1 MLGQNLK
8 QLYESLGPRQCV
20 SMLTALLK
28 KGEVKPE
35 DFSLRE
41 CAEAFCGND
50 WVRKLNPANIAKM
63 GSVNVLEAGEAVDV
77 SAFSNITGQIVYTK
91 VHQGWDQ
98 VQKLGEKLFTNVPT
112 QFASEKVPGIGR
124 IKGDGEAIH
133 PGQPYP
139 ELGFGEQYWETPITT
154 KHGFI
159 VSVEAETIFFD
170 RTALVLKRAGE
181 AGERAAYNK
190 EKRQLAC
197 VAGITIT
204 VGNESFDGNNH
215 KWNGNTYNTYSTTA
229 QTNGND
235 TIQINAKASIDL
247 ADWTNLEALWLLFQA
262 QTDPDTGLP
271 INFNPDTLVVMPYK
285 WFTGHRIVSATEV
298 RSGDITTGAG
308 TQTLSSNPIGRMF
321 SSVYTSPLLEQLIVA
336 SGVSSSNSKYWFFV
350 GEPKK
355 AFEYRENWPLT
366 VVQAPSNSEA
376 EFTRDIVLR
385 YKVSERGV
393 PWVADPRYMAKGYNS

>member
-20 SMLTALLK
+20 KKLSGLLK
-28 KGEVKPE
+28 KGDIKPE

-41 CAEAFCGND
+41 MAEAFCGAE
-50 WVRKLNPANIAKM
+50 WTRKLNPAALAKAQA
-63 GSVNVLEAGEAVDV
+63 VNVLEAGEAVDV
-77 SAFSNITGQIVYTK
+77 SAFSNITGQIIYTK

-98 VQKLGEKLFTNVPT
+98 VDALGDKLFTTVPT
-112 QFASEKVPGIGR
+112 QFAFEKVPGIGR
-124 IKGDGEAIH
+124 IRGDGESIA

-139 ELGFGEQYWETPITT
+139 ELGFGEQYWETPTTT

-170 RTALVLKRAGE
+170 RTALVLKRAAE
-181 AGERAAYNK
+181 AGERAKYNK

-197 VAGITIT
+197 VAGITVT
-204 VGNESFDGNNH
+204 VGNESFVGNNH
-215 KWNGNTYNTYSTTA
+215 KWNGNTYNTYSTTD
-229 QTNGND
+229 QTNGSD
-235 TIQINAKASIDL
+235 TIYLNAVSGINL
-247 ADWTNLEALWLLFQA
+247 ADWTNLETLWLTFVA
-262 QTDPDTGLP
+262 QKDPDTNLP
-271 INFNPDTLVVMPYK
+271 INISPDVLITMPFK
-285 WFTGHRIVSATEV
+285 WFTGNRIVNATEI
-298 RSGDITTGAG
+298 RSGDITTGTG
-308 TQTLSSNPIGRMF
+308 TQTITGNPIGRMF
-321 SSVYTSPLLEQLIVA
+321 GAVYTSPLLEQLIIS

-350 GEPKK
+350 GQPKK